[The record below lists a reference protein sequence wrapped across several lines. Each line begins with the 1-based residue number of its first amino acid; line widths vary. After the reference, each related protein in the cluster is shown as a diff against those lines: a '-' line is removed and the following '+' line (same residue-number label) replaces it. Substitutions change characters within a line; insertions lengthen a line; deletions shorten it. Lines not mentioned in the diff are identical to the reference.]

1 MIQRGKFFQLFICIL
16 AAVFV
21 FAMVA
26 PGQAEASTE
35 AERELEELREKI
47 RALPARDEVTEEDMP
62 AIIEAVEMRNRLMAE
77 YGITEYDICP
87 LAARL
92 AALEREVDV
101 EEVDEVEELPPT
113 GGIATPLVVGL
124 LSILGG
130 IGLLIP
136 KRRE

>member
-1 MIQRGKFFQLFICIL
+1 MIKRGKFFQLFICIL

-35 AERELEELREKI
+35 VERELEELREKI
-47 RALPARDEVTEEDMP
+47 RALPDRDDVTAADHSAIEE
-62 AIIEAVEMRNRLMAE
+62 AIIMRDRLMAE
-77 YGITEYDICP
+77 HEITEYDICV
-87 LAARL
+87 LSAKL
-92 AALEREVDV
+92 GALEGKVDV
-101 EEVDEVEELPPT
+101 DDVDEPLPPT